1 MKKIVKLVLILFLLL
16 ANVLTGCKADEGPDD
31 KPVALEPAG
40 NVIDR
45 YQKDDTDYS
54 SKPAE
59 KTRIVRL
66 HYRRNDDT
74 ANDRSSYQP
83 WNVWAWDMTNG
94 GNGAAYDFTGYD
106 DYGVYADLDLSVI
119 GEGRDVD
126 LLGFIVRTD
135 NWSKDP
141 DGDRSIEV
149 APESNG
155 GVQNVYVRTMEATVF
170 DTEENACKS
179 IISYAMLRNS
189 NTISA
194 YFKPIRNDFKAY
206 LPRFTVTING
216 EKYKD
221 ITMDEYDPSLN
232 MANLN
237 LKKEIGISDVVTV
250 SYRFDKSW
258 INEVELMLTNYYDTE
273 EFNEK
278 YAYDGND
285 LGVTFDNE
293 ENPSATTFKVW
304 APTSTAMLLNIYRT
318 GDYEKDKTP
327 ENTYTMQMGDR
338 GVYSYTV
345 NEDLD
350 GKYYTY
356 TVTNSKGTHEVV
368 DPYARS
374 AGINGRRGM
383 IVNFTKLNKS
393 LDGWKEDV
401 RPFEGNNVDASIYEI
416 HVRDMSISPTSG
428 VSENNRGR
436 FLGLAETGTTYSEN
450 GVTVST
456 ALDHI
461 KELGIS
467 HVQIQ
472 PFYDY
477 SSVDERTSGT
487 VMSDTN
493 YNWGY
498 DPLNYNVLEGSYSTD
513 PYDGYNRIREFKQMV
528 MAMHKA
534 GISINMDVVYNH
546 TSSSEN
552 SNFNLLV
559 PYYYYRTKA
568 NGTFYN
574 GSGCGNEV
582 ASDRYMV
589 NKFIRES
596 CKFWIDEYHLSGF
609 RFDLMGLIDNQT
621 MIDVYNDCKALYPQ
635 IMVYGEPWTG
645 GASKLK
651 AGTSETKLK
660 EQTTVQAS
668 LGQSFFSGSDVLVGA
683 FNDVI
688 RNAVRGENNP
698 AKGYVQGDTSMT
710 SVITLGIMGQFSKD
724 TVQGANINP
733 NLVLNYVA
741 CHDNYTLYDQLVQT
755 MNSDRLPHAYT
766 QADSIIFLAEGV
778 PFIQEGEDFMR
789 SKRYADSGK
798 YEGNSYNVGDSI
810 NVMDYSLKIRHHDI
824 YEKTREMIAFRNNNE
839 AFRLAS
845 RDDIN
850 NRLEIVTAKGGNIEY
865 NVDSFKVIH
874 SVTGTNVE
882 LDGTYQI
889 VYSNVRNS
897 YGTVSGTISVATN
910 ESVVLKKVG

>member
-1 MKKIVKLVLILFLLL
+1 
-16 ANVLTGCKADEGPDD
+16 
-31 KPVALEPAG
+31 
-40 NVIDR
+40 
-45 YQKDDTDYS
+45 
-54 SKPAE
+54 
-59 KTRIVRL
+59 
-66 HYRRNDDT
+66 
-74 ANDRSSYQP
+74 
-83 WNVWAWDMTNG
+83 
-94 GNGAAYDFTGYD
+94 
-106 DYGVYADLDLSVI
+106 
-119 GEGRDVD
+119 
-126 LLGFIVRTD
+126 
-135 NWSKDP
+135 
-141 DGDRSIEV
+141 
-149 APESNG
+149 
-155 GVQNVYVRTMEATVF
+155 
-170 DTEENACKS
+170 
-179 IISYAMLRNS
+179 
-189 NTISA
+189 
-194 YFKPIRNDFKAY
+194 
-206 LPRFTVTING
+206 
-216 EKYKD
+216 
-221 ITMDEYDPSLN
+221 
-232 MANLN
+232 
-237 LKKEIGISDVVTV
+237 
-250 SYRFDKSW
+250 
-258 INEVELMLTNYYDTE
+258 
-273 EFNEK
+273 
-278 YAYDGND
+278 
-285 LGVTFDNE
+285 
-293 ENPSATTFKVW
+293 
-304 APTSTAMLLNIYRT
+304 
-318 GDYEKDKTP
+318 
-327 ENTYTMQMGDR
+327 
-338 GVYSYTV
+338 
-345 NEDLD
+345 
-350 GKYYTY
+350 
-356 TVTNSKGTHEVV
+356 
-368 DPYARS
+368 
-374 AGINGRRGM
+374 
-383 IVNFTKLNKS
+383 
-393 LDGWKEDV
+393 
-401 RPFEGNNVDASIYEI
+401 
-416 HVRDMSISPTSG
+416 
-428 VSENNRGR
+428 
-436 FLGLAETGTTYSEN
+436 
-450 GVTVST
+450 
-456 ALDHI
+456 
-461 KELGIS
+461 
-467 HVQIQ
+467 
-472 PFYDY
+472 
-477 SSVDERTSGT
+477 
-487 VMSDTN
+487 
-493 YNWGY
+493 
-498 DPLNYNVLEGSYSTD
+498 
-513 PYDGYNRIREFKQMV
+513 
-528 MAMHKA
+528 
-534 GISINMDVVYNH
+534 
-546 TSSSEN
+546 
-552 SNFNLLV
+552 
-559 PYYYYRTKA
+559 
-568 NGTFYN
+568 
-574 GSGCGNEV
+574 
-582 ASDRYMV
+582 MV